1 MMEGCC
7 GHVMSV
13 MYSII
18 TVHDGRLLWAC
29 YECNVFHNYSHMME
43 GCYGHVMSVMYYMIT
58 VHDGRLL
65 WACYECNV
73 LYDYSP

>member
-1 MMEGCC
+1 
-7 GHVMSV
+7 
-13 MYSII
+13 
-18 TVHDGRLLWAC
+18 
-29 YECNVFHNYSHMME
+29 ME

-73 LYDYSP
+73 FYDYSP